1 MCQIVWLE
9 LRLYAYCLLAIAN
22 FYLFEGMGKNSQIKK
37 LRAGGMGKVK
47 IGKTLGI
54 GTSAV
59 QRVLTES

>member
-1 MCQIVWLE
+1 MLNVEKIQRRFTPHGEEIE
-9 LRLYAYCLLAIAN
+9 A
-22 FYLFEGMGKNSQIKK
+22 EIKK

-59 QRVLTES
+59 QRVLTAP